1 MIKALRITSVLAA
14 VLAVVFVVAPVVV
27 GVRNDE
33 GIEKSLNSPSVVE
46 KFKKTVGNKAKT
58 SKDETSPLVKQAES
72 FALYLNPPKPKVSKT
87 VKDGKTFARA
97 PVVTPKFKVV
107 GISYN
112 NSHPESSIAL
122 IDEPGKGMHWV
133 RQSDK
138 IGHLIVEQI
147 KDGIIVVDNGGRTS
161 EMKAE
166 QKQEPSLLEGDPV
179 VSNIPSKAKDVPS
192 RAGFKSSKPTLPALK
207 KSGGTRFIGGSPLA
221 GKKSISPRKTFE
233 EAESRKLMEQ
243 LREIQR
249 SANKDGSG
257 LSQEERAEMIEKI
270 ISQYKASRSRLTDEE
285 AKKLDIIKEKSKEIL
300 EESDN
305 SSSEKKGSK

>member
-1 MIKALRITSVLAA
+1 LAA

-72 FALYLNPPKPKVSKT
+72 FALYLNPPKPKIPKT
-87 VKDGKTFARA
+87 VKGGKTFTRG

-112 NSHPESSIAL
+112 NNRPESSIVL
-122 IDEPGKGMHWV
+122 IDEPGKGLHWV
-133 RQSDK
+133 RQSGK
-138 IGHLIVEQI
+138 IGHLIVDKI
-147 KDGIIVVDNGGRTS
+147 KDGVIVLDDRGRTY
-161 EMKAE
+161 EMATE
-166 QKQEPSLLEGDPV
+166 QKQELSLLEGKPG
-179 VSNIPSKAKDVPS
+179 VSSIPSKPKDASRVAKS
-192 RAGFKSSKPTLPALK
+192 KAGFKSPKPALPALK
-207 KSGGTRFIGGSPLA
+207 KPKSGGTRVIGGSPLA
-221 GKKSISPRKTFE
+221 RKKSVLPRKTFE
-233 EAESRKLMEQ
+233 EAESRKLMEK

-249 SANKDGSG
+249 NSNKDGSG

-285 AKKLDIIKEKSKEIL
+285 AKKLDMIKEKSK
-300 EESDN
+300 
-305 SSSEKKGSK
+305 